1 MTDSVDGFNKA
12 KEMCDY
18 QYINEEYS
26 KELSPEEEKQIHAF
40 LLKAMSG
47 TYHNGVIRYEN
58 NDGHEQKWDVFGRI
72 RCMLSS
78 GNSDISAVRHSTVD
92 FWRRPT
98 VNKNAQFLRNP
109 KVTAKMLGET
119 SIYKRNQS
127 QRKTRSLDDF
137 KKLGE
142 LREEASKIKC
152 SAVLDI
158 TSYLSKVRN
167 DDYKYWHSLPELIN
181 TFITNSRD
189 KQLLWSLWIKQAF
202 RRGILL
208 DEMNKSNDPEQL
220 EILSALRTTSHFDTI
235 ALSMCN
241 SNTQDKVK
249 DILKQMVEEVPVTTD
264 FLKYNMACIRERELD
279 LKSKTKDVYV
289 CQVRNPTNQDN
300 WVTLNENTRGLI
312 NTIKTKTG
320 RKKKRRRESGNSN
333 SSDTQVSL
341 LPPTTAP
348 KQPELKKKRLELS
361 PTTTVDNNTS
371 KKGFLIKK
379 SVI

>member
-18 QYINEEYS
+18 QYINEEYA
-26 KELSPEEEKQIHAF
+26 KELSKEEEKQIQLF
-40 LLKAMSG
+40 LLQAMRG
-47 TYHNGVIRYEN
+47 TYNNGVIRYTNEH
-58 NDGHEQKWDVFGRI
+58 GLEQKWDVFGRI

-98 VNKNAQFLRNP
+98 VNKHAKFLRNP

-119 SIYKRNQS
+119 SIFKRSQA
-127 QRKTRSLDDF
+127 QRKTRSIAMF
-137 KKLGE
+137 KNLKE
-142 LREEASKIKC
+142 LREEASKIKV

-158 TSYLSKVRN
+158 KSYLTKTRN
-167 DDYKYWHSLPELIN
+167 DGFKYWHSIPELID
-181 TFITNSRD
+181 TFISNEKD
-189 KQLLWSLWIKQAF
+189 KKTLWSLWIKQAF

-208 DEMNKSNDPEQL
+208 DEMNKSKDPEQL

-241 SNTQDKVK
+241 SNTQDDVK
-249 DILKQMVEEVPVTTD
+249 EIVKQMIEEVPVTTD
-264 FLKYNMACIRERELD
+264 FLEYNMARIREREVD
-279 LKSKTKDVYV
+279 VKSKTKGVYV

-300 WVTLNENTRGLI
+300 WVDLNENTNSLI
-312 NTIKTKTG
+312 NAIQTKTG
-320 RKKKRRRESGNSN
+320 RKNKRRRESGDSN
-333 SSDTQVSL
+333 SSDTRISL
-341 LPPTTAP
+341 QPPTTAP
-348 KQPELKKKRLELS
+348 KQPEQKKQRLELS
-361 PTTTVDNNTS
+361 QVATNDVTTS